1 MPKLLSNG
9 WALKKTKNEISNV
22 AVLTAG
28 GESHAVP

>member
-1 MPKLLSNG
+1 MPKLFSNG
-9 WALKKTKNEISNV
+9 WVLKKQNEISNV